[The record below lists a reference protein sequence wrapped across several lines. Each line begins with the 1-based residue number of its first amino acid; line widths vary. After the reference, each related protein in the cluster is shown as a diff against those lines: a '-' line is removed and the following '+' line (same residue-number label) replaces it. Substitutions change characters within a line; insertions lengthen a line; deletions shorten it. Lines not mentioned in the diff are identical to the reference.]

1 MPPSVRFATN
11 EDAHELA
18 ELRWLSR
25 ELGEREA
32 EPLEHFERAFQ
43 TWLHSALACGNWHIA
58 VAASGRALAGCMY
71 LHFIEKV
78 PVPGQVQR
86 RWAYVTN
93 AYVREGL
100 RGAGTGDALL
110 RTLIDVARAEKAE
123 FVVVW
128 PSREALRFY
137 ERAGFLS
144 AEREREALPDD
155 EPSLILHL
163 GN

>member
-11 EDAHELA
+11 QDARELA

-25 ELGEREA
+25 DLRERES
-32 EPLEHFERAFQ
+32 EPLKRFERAFR
-43 TWLHSALACGNWHIA
+43 TWLDSALVGGNWHIA
-58 VAASGRALAGCMY
+58 VAVSGRALAGCMY

-78 PVPGQVQR
+78 PVPGQVLR

-100 RGAGTGDALL
+100 RGAGTGGALL
-110 RTLIDVARAEKAE
+110 RTLIDVAQAEKAE

-128 PSREALRFY
+128 PSREAVRLY

-144 AEREREALPDD
+144 AEREREALPDE

-163 GN
+163 SN